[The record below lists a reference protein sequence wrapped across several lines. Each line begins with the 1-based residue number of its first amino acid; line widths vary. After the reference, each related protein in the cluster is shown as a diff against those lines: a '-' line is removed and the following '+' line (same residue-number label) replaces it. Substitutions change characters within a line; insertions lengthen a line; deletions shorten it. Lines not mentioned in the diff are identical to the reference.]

1 MRDQEKEEAFF
12 TEMPTSN
19 IFVVAN
25 LILDVATVDIEKA
38 DEVRTML
45 KDIWDI
51 RQVWNWD
58 TWELKIIYQF
68 QAKLRKSVDDF
79 IQGGFLHSKLNHL
92 QLIELNNVRPLLPHA
107 FDQINRLNLAT
118 AGARRSTQ
126 SSNSSKS
133 FLTNSLSY

>member
-58 TWELKIIYQF
+58 T
-68 QAKLRKSVDDF
+68 
-79 IQGGFLHSKLNHL
+79 
-92 QLIELNNVRPLLPHA
+92 
-107 FDQINRLNLAT
+107 
-118 AGARRSTQ
+118 
-126 SSNSSKS
+126 
-133 FLTNSLSY
+133 